1 MLSQDLAGAMLL
13 YDDIDKK
20 GFEGD
25 MVLNGFAEF
34 TRNLLIC
41 KDERVAVLL
50 EVVEVFKQRYTETA
64 KKIDAAYLVSV
75 LNILNEAEVNYRSAR
90 NKRLHVELALIKLC
104 YLQQALE
111 LTANGTTI
119 DKKKIVD
126 SAKAIAFKAIQPISS
141 QSVKTEVKS
150 TGNKPVQSSDAKLI
164 IETKVEKKTAETV
177 QEPATGYDN
186 GNGKL
191 KLGSLEALRQKI
203 KEENCEDEAII
214 DHPLEM
220 DQLQKAW
227 NRFIQ
232 QLKTN
237 KNPAWSSF
245 EVAQLSVNDA
255 NSFEAIVHNNIH
267 QKFLEFERNKVS
279 AFLQKELC
287 NRQLQFTIV
296 LKEGVQQ
303 PATRDIP
310 LSSREQYQKIIE
322 QYPLVKELKD
332 RLRLEL
338 DY

>member
-1 MLSQDLAGAMLL
+1 
-13 YDDIDKK
+13 
-20 GFEGD
+20 

-64 KKIDAAYLVSV
+64 KKIDAGYLVSA
-75 LNILNEAEVNYRSAR
+75 LNILNEAEINYRSAR

-141 QSVKTEVKS
+141 QPVKTEVKS

-191 KLGSLEALRQKI
+191 KYYECLTQG
-203 KEENCEDEAII
+203 D
-214 DHPLEM
+214 
-220 DQLQKAW
+220 
-227 NRFIQ
+227 NR
-232 QLKTN
+232 
-237 KNPAWSSF
+237 
-245 EVAQLSVNDA
+245 
-255 NSFEAIVHNNIH
+255 
-267 QKFLEFERNKVS
+267 
-279 AFLQKELC
+279 
-287 NRQLQFTIV
+287 
-296 LKEGVQQ
+296 
-303 PATRDIP
+303 
-310 LSSREQYQKIIE
+310 
-322 QYPLVKELKD
+322 
-332 RLRLEL
+332 
-338 DY
+338 